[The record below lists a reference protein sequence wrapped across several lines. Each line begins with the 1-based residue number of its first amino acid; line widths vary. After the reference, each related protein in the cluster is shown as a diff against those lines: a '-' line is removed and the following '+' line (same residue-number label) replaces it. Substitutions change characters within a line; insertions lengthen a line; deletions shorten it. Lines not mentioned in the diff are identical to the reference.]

1 MVKKLIT
8 RSVND
13 VRRKM
18 PYVNQELR
26 QKWDTWLYQAPL
38 FNLPGELSYV
48 ITRLVRS
55 YTMGESFSYITCVV
69 VVGTLVL
76 TTIEFIRRMVNP
88 YEDKKI
94 AENGDV
100 Y

>member
-1 MVKKLIT
+1 
-8 RSVND
+8 
-13 VRRKM
+13 
-18 PYVNQELR
+18 
-26 QKWDTWLYQAPL
+26 
-38 FNLPGELSYV
+38 
-48 ITRLVRS
+48 
-55 YTMGESFSYITCVV
+55 MGESFSYLTCVV

-76 TTIEFIRRMVNP
+76 TTVEFIRRMVNP